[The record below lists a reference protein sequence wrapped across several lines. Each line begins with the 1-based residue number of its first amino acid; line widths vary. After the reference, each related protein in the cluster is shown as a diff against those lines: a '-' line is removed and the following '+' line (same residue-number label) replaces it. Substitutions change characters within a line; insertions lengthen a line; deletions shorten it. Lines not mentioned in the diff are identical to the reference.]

1 MMVIIIFLIK
11 MMMMRAEQVS
21 VLERMDEGLK
31 VLECLLP
38 AYFKVLNPL
47 SIIIISIIVII
58 IVIVF
63 CLPSSR

>member
-38 AYFKVLNPL
+38 AYFKVD
-47 SIIIISIIVII
+47 IVIVII
-58 IVIVF
+58 IIVITIIRHHP
-63 CLPSSR
+63 LPVSKI

>member
-1 MMVIIIFLIK
+1 M
-11 MMMMRAEQVS
+11 S

-38 AYFKVLNPL
+38 AYFKVDIIVVIIM
-47 SIIIISIIVII
+47 IIIIITIVII
-58 IVIVF
+58 IIFVLVF